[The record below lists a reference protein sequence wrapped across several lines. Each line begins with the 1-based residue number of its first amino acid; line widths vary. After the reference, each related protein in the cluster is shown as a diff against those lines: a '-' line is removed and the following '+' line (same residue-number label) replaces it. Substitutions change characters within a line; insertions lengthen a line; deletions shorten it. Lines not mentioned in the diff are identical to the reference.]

1 MKIVRVAD
9 SDGAINEMKAQNTA
23 GLSTVVIGVDMQENA
38 KVTADVVIAMEGV
51 KLTAELAAIEAGQS
65 EGTAAEANNV
75 LVEDVEPFDAMVPQE
90 ESYVEREE
98 YDALLVR
105 LDVAEQA
112 ILAAETREG
121 ALKER
126 VETLELAYANIEKV
140 QKELGSLKKELSS
153 VGGRAGALERDYA
166 ELQSQCASTAAR
178 VAFHGPSGQP

>member
-9 SDGAINEMKAQNTA
+9 SDGAINEMKAQNAA

-38 KVTADVVIAMEGV
+38 KVTADVVIALEGV

-65 EGTAAEANNV
+65 ESAATEANDV

-90 ESYVEREE
+90 ERGDVILDHEE

-112 ILAAETREG
+112 ILAAETRES

-140 QKELGSLKKELSS
+140 QKELASLKKELSG
-153 VGGRAGALERDYA
+153 VAGRAGA
-166 ELQSQCASTAAR
+166 
-178 VAFHGPSGQP
+178 